1 MARAKPV
8 ERRRVVLAE
17 VLDDALTLSSYGLRT
32 HSVTVDNALPGDL
45 PPVNADR
52 DQLHQVFLNLIVNA
66 QHALALALVPGPRRI
81 RITGHAE
88 AGVVV
93 VAIADNGPGMDA
105 EVQRRA
111 FEPFFTTKPQGMGTG
126 IGLAVSRGIVEA
138 HGGSLTLASSIGQG
152 ASFTIRLPTAPSA
165 QLPDADAGEPLPPR
179 SLSGQVLVVDD
190 GLEIDIATSGAAAV
204 ELIRSRA
211 YDVLITD
218 LRMPDMDGSQLI
230 AEVER
235 IAPALLHRSI
245 VITGDALGPE
255 LDATMTDRRLPV
267 LEKPLDFDALRGA
280 VRRLLRPDGPEGVL
294 ADMPEEAAP

>member
-1 MARAKPV
+1 
-8 ERRRVVLAE
+8 
-17 VLDDALTLSSYGLRT
+17 
-32 HSVTVDNALPGDL
+32 VTVDNALPGDL

-66 QHALALALVPGPRRI
+66 QHALAVVPGPRRI

-88 AGVVV
+88 ASIVV
-93 VAIADNGPGMDA
+93 VAIGDNGPGMDI

-165 QLPDADAGEPLPPR
+165 QLPDADAGEPLPFR

-190 GLEIDIATSGAAAV
+190 EEELAELIAERLAADGLEIDIATSGTAAV

-245 VITGDALGPE
+245 IITGDALGPE
-255 LDATMTDRRLPV
+255 LDATMADRRLPV

-280 VRRLLRPDGPEGVL
+280 VRRLLRPDGPEE
-294 ADMPEEAAP
+294 ARTDMQEAAP